1 MAGKVEV
8 SRSQAIRDYLK
19 SARPSERGPK
29 AVCEALKEKGIVVS
43 TGLVSQVKSSLNGK
57 RKKKISSRKSTASSK
72 KNLAGW
78 ETWMLARNLLK
89 SVDGDL
95 VEAKKSLEIISKLL
109 S

>member
-19 SARPSERGPK
+19 SVRPSARGPK

-43 TGLVSQVKSSLNGK
+43 KGLVSQVKSSLNK
-57 RKKKISSRKSTASSK
+57 NKKKSK
-72 KNLAGW
+72 KSSSTSNKKNSTW

-95 VEAKKSLEIISKLL
+95 AEAKKNLEIIFKIL